1 MENEVKNER
10 TYAEVEAE
18 EIVVEMSGCSANAAN
33 NYYGVVWF
41 NGIKVGSRTCF
52 GALTLLF

>member
-1 MENEVKNER
+1 MERRIFMENEVKNER

-33 NYYGVVWF
+33 NYYGVV
-41 NGIKVGSRTCF
+41 
-52 GALTLLF
+52 